1 MFSVGE
7 KISLLH
13 EKLDGIVLEV
23 KGKTIV
29 IQDSIGFTREMNAAE
44 IVKIHGN
51 FDAAQ
56 QMKIPAKAGEDQQ
69 LKHNAFSLKNNDTTK
84 IEKTWE
90 IDLHIEELTET
101 HAHMTNTEIVTKQ
114 LNSFKTH
121 YKTAFG
127 KRIEKLIVIHG
138 VGKGVLKS
146 EIHQWLDKQK
156 DSEYYDADF
165 REYGKGATCVE
176 FHYNWKR

>member
-1 MFSVGE
+1 MFEIGE

-13 EKLDGIVLEV
+13 EKLDGIILEI
-23 KGKTIV
+23 KGKTVV
-29 IQDSIGFTREMNAAE
+29 IKDSIGFQRELSIAE

-51 FDAAQ
+51 FDTAK
-56 QMKIPAKAGEDQQ
+56 QMKIPAKNGEDQQ
-69 LKHNAFSLKNNDTTK
+69 LKHTSYKSRNDDSK
-84 IEKTWE
+84 IEKIWE

-101 HAHMTNTEIVTKQ
+101 HGHMTNTEIVAKQ

-121 YKTAFG
+121 YKKAHA

-146 EIHQWLDKQK
+146 EIHHFLIKQK
-156 DSEYYDADF
+156 DSEFYDADY

-176 FHYNWKR
+176 FHYNWKK